1 MRLPL
6 LLVFIFSFHCM
17 LAQPI
22 YKKLVF
28 EGGGV
33 RGLAYAGAI
42 KALDERG
49 VLSTIE
55 RTAGTSAGSI
65 AALLIS
71 VGYNSTEI
79 DSIMR
84 GLNVEKFNDG
94 GGMLIGGLNR
104 MKNDYGYYKGTAF
117 EKWIGKLIEEK
128 TGNDSLTFYELHQ
141 LNNTSKHTFKDFY
154 CTGTNITA
162 QRVEIFSYTTTP
174 DLPLKTGVRISCAIP
189 LYYEPVCLDSSGRI
203 AKKKIPGYQ
212 YQIYVDG
219 GMMANYPITIFD
231 TCYNGGNSLICDSLK
246 YNHETLGIKLERP
259 EQIDQLKQSTDIPS
273 FRIQSFNDYSAAFLN
288 LMIETLNRRNNLQ
301 HEKDRTIYVSDG
313 NLPARVRKMKPEEKD
328 TLFSNGVSAV
338 NSFFH
343 QDFYVVPVTSKH

>member
-6 LLVFIFSFHCM
+6 LLLLVFSLHYMI
-17 LAQPI
+17 AQPL
-22 YKKLVF
+22 YKNLVF

-42 KALDERG
+42 KALDEKG
-49 VLSTIE
+49 VLSSIE

-71 VGYNSTEI
+71 VGYNSNEI

-84 GLNVEKFNDG
+84 GLNIEKFNDG
-94 GGMLIGGLNR
+94 GGMFIGGLNR
-104 MKNDYGYYKGTAF
+104 MKNEYGYYKGVAF
-117 EKWIGKLIEEK
+117 EKWVGKLIEQK
-128 TGNDSLTFYELHQ
+128 TGNDSLTFHELHQ
-141 LNNTSKHTFKDFY
+141 LHNTDSHTFKDFY
-154 CTGTNITA
+154 CTGTNITS
-162 QRVEIFSYTTTP
+162 QRIEIFSFAATP
-174 DLPLKTGVRISCAIP
+174 DLPLKTAVRISCAIP

-231 TCYNGGNSLICDSLK
+231 TCYHNGNPLACDSLK

-259 EQIDQLKQSTDIPS
+259 EQIEQLKQSTDIPS
-273 FRIQSFNDYSAAFLN
+273 YKIQSFSDYSAAFLN
-288 LMIETLNRRNNLQ
+288 LMIETLNRRTNLQ

-313 NLPARVRKMKPEEKD
+313 NFPARVRKMKAEEKD
-328 TLFSNGVSAV
+328 LLFLNGKNAV
-338 NSFFH
+338 GNFF
-343 QDFYVVPVTSKH
+343 QQRESIPVANHLK

>member
-6 LLVFIFSFHCM
+6 LLLLIFNLHC
-17 LAQPI
+17 LVAQPI
-22 YKKLVF
+22 YKNLVF

-42 KALDERG
+42 KALDEKG
-49 VLSTIE
+49 VLASIE

-71 VGYNSTEI
+71 VGYNSNEI

-94 GGMLIGGLNR
+94 GGMLIGGLSR
-104 MKNDYGYYKGTAF
+104 MKSEYGYYKGTAF

-141 LNNTSKHTFKDFY
+141 LHNTTNNTFKDFY
-154 CTGTNITA
+154 CTGTNITS
-162 QRVEIFSYTTTP
+162 QRIEIFSHTTTP

-189 LYYEPVCLDSSGRI
+189 LYYEPVYLDSSGRM

-231 TCYNGGNSLICDSLK
+231 TCYRNGNPLTCDSLK
-246 YNHETLGIKLERP
+246 YNNETLGIKLERP
-259 EQIDQLKQSTDIPS
+259 EQIEQLKQSTDIPS
-273 FRIQSFNDYSAAFLN
+273 YKIQSFSDYSAAFLN
-288 LMIETLNRRNNLQ
+288 LMIETLNRRSNLQ
-301 HEKDRTIYVSDG
+301 HEKDRTIYVSDS

-343 QDFYVVPVTSKH
+343 QDFSIVPAASKE